1 MALQV
6 LHTRLPTS
14 GRSLPPWPQFPHLH
28 SQGLELPDLES
39 PFQSQLVLVKK
50 KEEGGEDG
58 QRREEKGREEEE
70 GGRMGYAE
78 TQRPD
83 VPCHPLA
90 GKTMVTPG
98 RDTSLGALG
107 WTEGP

>member
-1 MALQV
+1 
-6 LHTRLPTS
+6 
-14 GRSLPPWPQFPHLH
+14 
-28 SQGLELPDLES
+28 
-39 PFQSQLVLVKK
+39 
-50 KEEGGEDG
+50 
-58 QRREEKGREEEE
+58 
-70 GGRMGYAE
+70 MGYAE

-107 WTEGP
+107 WIEGP